1 MILEKIHLLNLK
13 PLQEKRAERYHL
25 TISNDQ
31 GKKAKP
37 KALSIIQDEQDE
49 QFARI
54 KVYRLALIE

>member
-1 MILEKIHLLNLK
+1 LLNLK

-31 GKKAKP
+31 GKKAKA

-54 KVYRLALIE
+54 KLYRLALIE